1 MGVAMDLAW
10 CDALIAPAKQVAGE
24 VAAGPQRGTA
34 ARALQQLAKC
44 VGTAG
49 RCDDARA
56 LWSLSNKV
64 DAANKHKQPDLGPRC
79 TAASAELAATETYV
93 DAAPLPTSLTA
104 AMRARDLAAC
114 RKHLAAPLPNVAPGH
129 LHSIERQLAHCEMI
143 TGNCAAGTARLQRIG
158 PNGPGRPVSPSI
170 HAAWLQSQV
179 STYCPI
185 AGSLDERVAQ
195 VWAQIDGFTTRD
207 SGNVAWCDAII
218 PAARKLAGEVATAA
232 HRTRT
237 VRSLRRLA
245 ECVARA
251 GRCDQGRELWALSVQ
266 VDGGT
271 PSTPA
276 LGAACP

>member
-1 MGVAMDLAW
+1 
-10 CDALIAPAKQVAGE
+10 
-24 VAAGPQRGTA
+24 
-34 ARALQQLAKC
+34 
-44 VGTAG
+44 
-49 RCDDARA
+49 
-56 LWSLSNKV
+56 
-64 DAANKHKQPDLGPRC
+64 
-79 TAASAELAATETYV
+79 
-93 DAAPLPTSLTA
+93 
-104 AMRARDLAAC
+104 
-114 RKHLAAPLPNVAPGH
+114 
-129 LHSIERQLAHCEMI
+129 
-143 TGNCAAGTARLQRIG
+143 
-158 PNGPGRPVSPSI
+158 
-170 HAAWLQSQV
+170 
-179 STYCPI
+179 
-185 AGSLDERVAQ
+185 